1 MEELDVV
8 ASSGVGRAM
17 VWTDA
22 RKRISGVKMV
32 DCNLILVVLV

>member
-8 ASSGVGRAM
+8 ASPGVGRAR

-32 DCNLILVVLV
+32 SCIMIFAVLV